1 MTGRSQTF
9 LCFDMLKLIVVVV
22 LCKLDKLLFCTVY
35 TQLATVSSTI
45 HFLCT
50 HFQGLFDMGTS
61 CNIITRLLLL
71 TAKLSSGVYI
81 HHPIS
86 QSASIPSILYT
97 ARREILEGSVPVKS
111 SAAISNQER
120 KQQDN
125 RFTCCSSLHVRYS

>member
-35 TQLATVSSTI
+35 SQLLYHQPFISSVLT
-45 HFLCT
+45 FK
-50 HFQGLFDMGTS
+50 GRLFDMGTS

-71 TAKLSSGVYI
+71 TAKLFSGVYI

-97 ARREILEGSVPVKS
+97 ARREMLEGSVPVKS